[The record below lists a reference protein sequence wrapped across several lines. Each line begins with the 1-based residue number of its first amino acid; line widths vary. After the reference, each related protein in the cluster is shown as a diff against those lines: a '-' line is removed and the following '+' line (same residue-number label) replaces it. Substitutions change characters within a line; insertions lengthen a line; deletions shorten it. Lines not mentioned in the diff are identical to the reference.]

1 MDPPDSFHR
10 DIETKKRRQMF
21 LNLCKEKI
29 DNHEKYKEWE
39 AKLTN
44 INQLNEKNVT
54 VPKMSEE
61 NKTLTQIINERSCN
75 ETVKMVRER
84 SSGPNI
90 HDTEKIVLS
99 KNSDGKV
106 RKRLVLET
114 VDMTEFHAKNKHFN
128 QTNFIKLCFCEFI
141 YFFKFI
147 LGDVK

>member
-1 MDPPDSFHR
+1 M
-10 DIETKKRRQMF
+10 T
-21 LNLCKEKI
+21 
-29 DNHEKYKEWE
+29 
-39 AKLTN
+39 
-44 INQLNEKNVT
+44 QLNEKNVT

-99 KNSDGKV
+99 KNYDGKV

-114 VDMTEFHAKNKHFN
+114 VDMTEFHAKNKHFK

-141 YFFKFI
+141 YFLNLFWEM
-147 LGDVK
+147 